1 MPTLVKDTQNLLP
14 ISPARYRKFIESPG
28 KSLTLSPVPI
38 AFQLFEIMWE
48 KRFEVSVYD
57 IGEKVETSAYDLLF

>member
-1 MPTLVKDTQNLLP
+1 MILVKDTQNLLP

-28 KSLTLSPVPI
+28 KSLTLSPVPMT
-38 AFQLFEIMWE
+38 FQLSEIMWE
-48 KRFEVSVYD
+48 KCSQVSVYD